1 MLNEQQ
7 RRSLKEASEWYVQLC
22 DSESQQDMTQDW
34 QQWLAA
40 DEHHRWAW
48 QRVDQM
54 QSRLQQ
60 TRGPVASHTLEAA
73 HYQMQSRRTLLKGI
87 ASIAAFGFLGFG
99 AYRYPQWRAD
109 YASNTGEIKHLT
121 LADKTRLTLN
131 TASSVNVSFDDHQR
145 RILLLKG
152 EIMITTGHPKEEQ
165 RPLVVQTPH
174 GELKALGTRFAVSL
188 SDHTTRLQV
197 YDDKVELTQGQETS
211 RWQAGQQVIFNQ
223 QQIVSQALTP
233 GNGDSWTQGMLVV
246 NDQPLDHF
254 LQTLSQ
260 YRRGVISIDPTL
272 NQYRISGGFRIDDTD
287 QALAAVVKSF
297 PVEVSYLTP
306 YWVRVRQR

>member
-22 DSESQQDMTQDW
+22 DTESNQDMTQDW

-54 QSRLQQ
+54 QTRLQQ
-60 TRGPVASHTLEAA
+60 TQGPVASHTMEAT
-73 HYQMQSRRTLLKGI
+73 HHHMHSRRTMLKGI
-87 ASIAAFGFLGFG
+87 VSIAVFGFLGFG
-99 AYRYPQWRAD
+99 AYRYPHWRAD
-109 YASNTGEIKHLT
+109 YASNTGEIKYLT
-121 LADKTRLTLN
+121 LSDKTRLTLN
-131 TASSVNVSFDDHQR
+131 TASSVNVHFDGRQR

-152 EIMITTGHPKEEQ
+152 EVMITTGHLKGEQ

-174 GELKALGTRFAVSL
+174 GELKALGTRFSVSL

-197 YDDKVELTQGQETS
+197 YEDRVELTQGQETS
-211 RWQAGQQVIFNQ
+211 RWQAGQQITFNQ
-223 QQIVSQALTP
+223 QQVVSSSSTP
-233 GNGDSWTQGMLVV
+233 GNSDSWTQGMLVV
-246 NDQPLDHF
+246 NDQPLDRF
-254 LQTLSQ
+254 LDTLSK
-260 YRRGVISIDPTL
+260 YRHGVISIDPQL
-272 NQYRISGGFRIDDTD
+272 RQYHISGGFYLDDTD
-287 QALAAVVKSF
+287 QALAAVAKSF